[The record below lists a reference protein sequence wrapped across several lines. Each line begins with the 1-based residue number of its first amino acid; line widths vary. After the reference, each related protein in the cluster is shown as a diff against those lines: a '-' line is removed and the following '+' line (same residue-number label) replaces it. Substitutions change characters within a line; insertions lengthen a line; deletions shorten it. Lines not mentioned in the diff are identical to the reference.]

1 MKEIYTKKKTS
12 NNIVKNVLKSMLM
25 ILLLS
30 ITIKNA
36 KAQVELITAADG
48 GFENVNPAFVDN
60 GWTAVQ
66 GTDNRI
72 WRVGTPA
79 GAHTGTNAAYT
90 GTATNYNGIN
100 LARVNHFY
108 RDIAIP
114 VGVTNVQLQFY
125 YRQPNVDD
133 GYDSCYVSTTD
144 PANTPLQ
151 NVVPDAN
158 YNILFTNTSNAY
170 PSFTL
175 IGPFDLTS
183 LAGTTVRI
191 VFSVKSDGIT
201 PVGNPAVD
209 DISLSY
215 IPSGYNMGVTSLT
228 APAPIECYSNNETI
242 SATIVNSGNVD
253 LDLSVTPLT
262 IDAVATGA
270 NPFVFPSVVL
280 NTGIFVAG
288 TSQIVTISNS
298 YDMSITGT
306 YNISVS
312 TTVANDAA
320 INNNTYAMNYE
331 KVASPNPVVTPSAAA
346 YCEGGSAALLA
357 APQVVAAPVSF
368 TNTTLTPIPDDSPVG
383 VNSTITTSGTTLA
396 NELISCTVNIAHSY
410 AGDIILKL
418 TAPDGSVVTL
428 ATQVGG
434 LGADFTGTVFTDTAL
449 TPIANGTAPFTGYFL
464 PEQLFSTLTGTANGV
479 WTLNVSDNALLD
491 NGDLLSWSI
500 SFPSLGGIATYS
512 WSPATGLS
520 STTTASTIANPL
532 VTTVYDI
539 VLTNNAGC
547 AGYGSVTVT
556 VNPIHNITQ
565 ILSLCDGD
573 SYTVGTNTYNFTG
586 VYTDVLQSSAGC
598 DSTVT
603 SDLTFNL
610 PSASNQ
616 TLSICSGE
624 SVNVGTNSYSTSGI
638 YTDILTNAL
647 GCDSTVTTDLTVLPL
662 LTSNQSL
669 TICAGDSIVI
679 GNFSYFNSGIYND
692 TTVAINGC
700 DSILIINLTVL
711 PALTSS
717 QNITICNGDSIVI
730 GTNVYNTTGIFNY
743 TFTTA
748 NGCDSIVTTDLTV
761 LPAITNSQTFLIC
774 AGDSIVVGSNVYSN
788 TGIYTA
794 TLPSSNGCDS
804 TITTNLTVYTPFI
817 GNQSFTICEGE
828 SITVGTNTYTAAGIY
843 TDVFSNTAAGCD
855 STIVTTL
862 TVNQNPVVSLP
873 PFLEQFCLNGVIL
886 ALSNGTPMGGT
897 YSGNGIVTSPNFNP
911 ALAGLGNHTIT
922 YSFTDNNSCSAT
934 ATQTLTVTDCTGLEE
949 FNEDQNITVYPNP
962 SNGSVSLSIL
972 NAQFQNL
979 QIAVTDIQG
988 KLIYSVIEK
997 NVNATFKKE
1006 IDLKEQAKGLYFI
1019 NVIGDQKSAS
1029 LKIIVE

>member
-1 MKEIYTKKKTS
+1 MKQTYTQSKMDRNKFKRKIKGAIAS
-12 NNIVKNVLKSMLM
+12 AMLLFALNNAS
-25 ILLLS
+25 
-30 ITIKNA
+30 
-36 KAQVELITAADG
+36 AQVELISPNDG
-48 GFENVNPAFVDN
+48 SFENINTTFIDN
-60 GWTAVQ
+60 GWTTVQ

-114 VGVTNVQLQFY
+114 AGVTNVQLQFY
-125 YRQPNVDD
+125 YRQPNIDD

-170 PSFTL
+170 PGFTL
-175 IGPFDLTS
+175 IGPFDLTA

-191 VFSVKSDGIT
+191 VFSVKSDGVT

-228 APAPIECYSNNETI
+228 SPAPIACYSNNETI
-242 SATIVNSGNVD
+242 TATIVNAGNVD

-262 IDAVATGA
+262 IDAVATGP
-270 NPFVFPSVVL
+270 NPLVFPSVVL
-280 NTGIFVAG
+280 NTGIFAAG
-288 TSQIVTISNS
+288 TSQNVTISNG
-298 YDMSITGT
+298 YDMSVTGNYT
-306 YNISVS
+306 ISVS
-312 TTVANDAA
+312 TTVAGDAA
-320 INNNTYAMNYE
+320 TNNDTYTMSFE
-331 KVASPNPVVTPSAAA
+331 KVDNPIPVVTPSAAA

-357 APQVVAAPVSF
+357 APQIVAAPVSF
-368 TNTTLTPIPDDSPVG
+368 TNNTLTPIPDDSPVG

-428 ATQVGG
+428 ATQLGG
-434 LGADFTGTVFTDTAL
+434 LGADYTGTVFTDTAL

-491 NGDLLSWSI
+491 NGDLLGWSI

-520 STTTASTIANPL
+520 STTSESTIANPL
-532 VTTVYDI
+532 TTTVYDI

-556 VNPIHNITQ
+556 VNPIQTVTQ
-565 ILSLCDGD
+565 TLNLCDGD
-573 SYTVGTNTYNFTG
+573 SYTVGTNTYNFSG
-586 VYTDVLQSSAGC
+586 IYTDVLQSSAGC
-598 DSTVT
+598 DSTVI

-610 PSASNQ
+610 PSTSNQ
-616 TLSICSGE
+616 TLSICNGE
-624 SVNVGTNSYSTSGI
+624 SLTIGGNTYSTSGI

-647 GCDSTVTTDLTVLPL
+647 GCDSTITTDLTVLPL
-662 LTSNQSL
+662 SISNQTL
-669 TICAGDSIVI
+669 TICAGNVVTI
-679 GNFSYFNSGIYND
+679 GNNTYTNTGIYSD
-692 TTVAINGC
+692 TIVA
-700 DSILIINLTVL
+700 
-711 PALTSS
+711 
-717 QNITICNGDSIVI
+717 
-730 GTNVYNTTGIFNY
+730 
-743 TFTTA
+743 A
-748 NGCDSIVTTDLTV
+748 NGCDSIITTDLTV
-761 LPAITNSQTFLIC
+761 LPAAVYNQSLTICFGNSIVIGNDTLNSTGVFSSTLTNPLGCDSIITTNLTVLPLLSSSQSLSIC
-774 AGDSIVVGSNVYSN
+774 TGDSVVVGNNVYS
-788 TGIYTA
+788 TSGSFIDS
-794 TLPSSNGCDS
+794 LFSSNGCDS
-804 TITTNLTVYTPFI
+804 VVTTNLTVNIPYSGT
-817 GNQSFTICEGE
+817 QTFTICDGD
-828 SITVGTNTYTAAGIY
+828 SITVGTNTYTTAGTY
-843 TDVFSNTAAGCD
+843 TDIFSNTTTGCD
-855 STIVTTL
+855 STIITTL
-862 TVNQNPVVSLP
+862 NVNSNPVVLLP
-873 PFLEQFCLNGVIL
+873 PFLEQFCLDGVIL
-886 ALSNGTPMGGT
+886 VLSNGTPLGGT

-911 ALAGLGNHTIT
+911 ALAGLGNHIIT

-949 FNEDQNITVYPNP
+949 FAEDQNITVYPNP
-962 SNGSVSLSIL
+962 SNGLVSLNII
-972 NAQFQNL
+972 NTQFESL
-979 QIAVTDIQG
+979 QISITDVQG
-988 KLIYSVIEK
+988 KIIFNHTEK
-997 NVNATFKKE
+997 NVIGTFKKE
-1006 IDLKEQAKGLYFI
+1006 IDLQEQAKGLYFI
-1019 NVIGDQKSAS
+1019 NVVGDQKSAS
-1029 LKIIVE
+1029 LKLIIE